1 MQIRGRVILKAGRDG
16 PVRGGNPWI
25 FSQAIARVEPSDLDA
40 GDWVRVCDQRGEALG
55 VGYYNPKTTI
65 ALRMIAFDPSARPD
79 SLLPHRIDAAI
90 ALRQRIVAPDT
101 DCYRL
106 INGDGDSLSGVIVDR
121 YGEALV
127 MQLLTAGAERMR
139 DTLVAHLNERLR
151 PALIVERS
159 QGAVRRQEGLDDRVG
174 IVSGESRGEIEVTEN
189 GIKLAI
195 DLEQGQ
201 KTGYFLDQRENR
213 TRLRRIARGA
223 RVLDAYCYAGGF
235 SLNALKGGAREVI
248 AIDSSTRALDWARQN
263 LKLNG
268 LDDDRSNLVRAD
280 TLEYLASDHGHFD
293 LVVIDPP
300 PLARSVAD
308 VARAGRLYT
317 ELNLL
322 AMRAVAPGGMLMTF
336 TCSSHFAGENFLRAV
351 RLAQGRAGRNFRIL
365 EKLGPGPDHPV
376 LLGHAEG
383 EYLSG
388 LLLADAG

>member
-1 MQIRGRVILKAGRDG
+1 MQIRGRVTLKAGRDG

-25 FSQAIARVEPSDLDA
+25 FSQAIARVEPSDLA
-40 GDWVRVCDQRGEALG
+40 VGDWVRVCDQRGEVLG

-65 ALRMIAFDPSARPD
+65 ALRMIAFDPSTPPD
-79 SLLPHRIDAAI
+79 SILSHRTDAAI
-90 ALRQRIVAPDT
+90 ALRQRIVASDT

-139 DTLVAHLNERLR
+139 DALAAHLNERLQ
-151 PALIVERS
+151 PALVVERS

-174 IVSGESRGEIEVTEN
+174 IVSGEPRNEIEVTEN
-189 GIKLAI
+189 GIKLVI

-213 TRLRRIARGA
+213 MRLHQVARGA

-235 SLNALKGGAREVI
+235 SLNALKGGAREVV
-248 AIDSSTRALDWARQN
+248 AIDSSARALDWARQN
-263 LKLNG
+263 LKLND
-268 LDDDRSNLVRAD
+268 LDDRCNLVRAD
-280 TLEYLASDHGHFD
+280 TLEYLTSDHGHFD
-293 LVVIDPP
+293 IVVIDPP
-300 PLARSVAD
+300 PLARSVGD

-365 EKLGPGPDHPV
+365 EKLGPGPDHPI